1 MGLTGCPET
10 LVINYQSMVHNSPE
24 ERRSHLHC
32 GRSLKSSRK
41 RGKLILYY
49 QVEMLCSESRKH
61 EWCITEG
68 DDNDQALNLLRSLVP
83 YMRQLPPTKKDRSSR
98 TQWQIRLVHYK
109 IICSLLSLIYNPKPK
124 AWRQLA

>member
-1 MGLTGCPET
+1 MFQDNLSVPYSRVKHSNEDGNDRLPQNVGNNEST
-10 LVINYQSMVHNSPE
+10 LHNIPE

-98 TQWQIRLVHYK
+98 TKKDR
-109 IICSLLSLIYNPKPK
+109 SS
-124 AWRQLA
+124 RT